1 MIYFYIG
8 IYYNLIYLYIKIQYM
23 AKENKERK
31 LKIQPK
37 SFPRGFQYVTFPEIR
52 VAGKW
57 LQDLG
62 FTCGRY
68 VTIVQ
73 QENSIVITL
82 LPEAKPQPLPEVKE
96 HKRSRIVR
104 KQAKCVSD
112 PLIFIRTN
120 SSEPAGY
127 TPPSVEIDQVAEKRP
142 II

>member
-1 MIYFYIG
+1 MSKG
-8 IYYNLIYLYIKIQYM
+8 Q
-23 AKENKERK
+23 EHNKERK

-73 QENSIVITL
+73 QENSLIITL
-82 LPEAKPQPLPEVKE
+82 LPEAKPQQLPEQKE
-96 HKRSRIVR
+96 TNPYRMLR
-104 KQAKCVSD
+104 KQTKDNANDDRIFVFNRSSD
-112 PLIFIRTN
+112 PPGYV
-120 SSEPAGY
+120 SPAEK
-127 TPPSVEIDQVAEKRP
+127 SLCQVAEKRP
-142 II
+142 